1 MCRAPSLHKVRL
13 LIQAN
18 MVRMSQV
25 FASCLVG
32 LRRSL
37 ASFHVVLAQPILAE
51 VRREIERR
59 TASLPADEVKNITAN
74 VDGWLRRIH
83 REVVP
88 WPSTHEMR
96 TYQNLMPAVRHE
108 NDMASIV
115 AAVLARPDWVLSTNT
130 KHWNQDVAARTGLR
144 IATPLDF
151 LEHLQPRSSD
161 TKSPAPLSCLCS
173 AAYSRPNSS
182 MNVSP

>member
-1 MCRAPSLHKVRL
+1 MAPEPTAPLRL
-13 LIQAN
+13 FLDAGVIIDGCFNRWGTCKGVLIL
-18 MVRMSQV
+18 ST
-25 FASCLVG
+25 
-32 LRRSL
+32 LR

-130 KHWNQDVAARTGLR
+130 KHWNQDVAARTGLH

-151 LEHLQPRSSD
+151 LEHLQPRSGD
-161 TKSPAPLSCLCS
+161 T
-173 AAYSRPNSS
+173 
-182 MNVSP
+182 